1 MLNICWGWY
10 WQNFELTLLYV
21 PDCSL
26 LGFTLIQALK
36 STFEE
41 KKIRTLDS
49 AILSKKQVLKSK
61 KS

>member
-26 LGFTLIQALK
+26 LGFTLMQLLK

-41 KKIRTLDS
+41 KIRMLDS